1 MTITLIPFNDV
12 RPSARSQYLVKG
24 LIPRPGVIL
33 AWGQPK
39 SGKTF
44 WAFDLMFQVARNREH
59 RGHKVN
65 GGHVVYC
72 CFEGVEG
79 YGQRAA
85 ALREHYLPNA
95 NEAEVS
101 NVPMHL
107 VNARMDFAADHPAL
121 IAAIQET
128 LGVQK
133 PAAVV
138 LDTLN
143 RSLAGSES
151 SDVDMTAYIRAA
163 DAVRD
168 AFSCSVIVI
177 HHSGHDTARPRGHSS
192 ISGAVDAQLSVK
204 RNAADNIV
212 VEVEFMR
219 DGPEGER
226 VISRL
231 EQIQVGTDA
240 DGDPITSCVV
250 VPVEVR
256 EAGAPSGQEL
266 TDRER
271 LALDALATCTGP
283 DGFVRRPAWLQE
295 MQRNG
300 AIPADHG
307 NPRTAQSRI
316 VERLELI
323 GRIVVQDRCV
333 RLVS

>member
-1 MTITLIPFNDV
+1 MTITLIPFNEV

-44 WAFDLMFQVARNREH
+44 WAFDLMFHVALNRVY

-65 GGHVVYC
+65 GGPVVYC

-85 ALREHYLPNA
+85 ALREHYLPSA
-95 NEAEVS
+95 NEAEAS
-101 NVPMHL
+101 RVPMHL

-128 LGVQK
+128 LGAQK

-151 SDVDMTAYIRAA
+151 SDVDMAAYIRAA

-168 AFSCSVIVI
+168 AFTCSVIVI

-204 RNAADNIV
+204 RNTADNIV

-226 VISRL
+226 VVSRL

-250 VPVEVR
+250 MPVDGPQTATAR
-256 EAGAPSGQEL
+256 HGLSQ
-266 TDRER
+266 RCS
-271 LALDALATCTGP
+271 DALAALDGCAGA
-283 DGFVRRPAWLQE
+283 DGFAEVYAWREELFRRAVIN
-295 MQRNG
+295 RD
-300 AIPADHG
+300 AG
-307 NPRTAQSRI
+307 NSRSAFKRVKDTLLASHSI
-316 VERLELI
+316 VEEG
-323 GRIVVQDRCV
+323 GRVCRAH
-333 RLVS
+333 